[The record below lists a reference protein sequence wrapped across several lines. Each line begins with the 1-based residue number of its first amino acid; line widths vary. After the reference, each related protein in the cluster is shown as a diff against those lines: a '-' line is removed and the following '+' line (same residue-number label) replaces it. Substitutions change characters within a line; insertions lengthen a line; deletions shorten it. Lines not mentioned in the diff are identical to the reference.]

1 MLLAVDHM
9 QTVVM
14 IKAAFVSSDSQK
26 ASQPRLP
33 PLRSLFV
40 RGAAGLMAIMRYDLE

>member
-14 IKAAFVSSDSQK
+14 IKAAFVSGVSQEQSPA
-26 ASQPRLP
+26 ASAA
-33 PLRSLFV
+33 PLRSCSLKLLL
-40 RGAAGLMAIMRYDLE
+40 GS